1 MNIGIYLYDNAE
13 VLDFSGPFEVFTTA
27 SRVYAREHTSED
39 QLFKVYLIAVENR
52 PIQARANFMVIPHH
66 SIRDHPIL
74 DVLIIPGGVHAGEL
88 SNRAAMDWIF
98 SVSQNS
104 RLTTSVCT
112 GAFLLAQAGVLIDHA
127 CTSHWEDIPDLRRM
141 FPELKVEEGV
151 PWVDQGR
158 IITSAGIS
166 AGIEMSLH
174 MITRLVNKG
183 LAQNTA
189 RQMQYIW
196 NSEFKSQEG
205 Q

>member
-27 SRVYAREHTSED
+27 SRVYAREHPKEG
-39 QLFKVYLIAVENR
+39 QLFKVFLIAAEKR
-52 PIQARANFMVIPHH
+52 TIHARAEFMVMPHYT
-66 SIRDHPIL
+66 IRDHPPL
-74 DVLIIPGGVHAGEL
+74 DVLIIPGGLHTSEL
-88 SNRAAMDWIF
+88 SNHASMDWI
-98 SVSQNS
+98 SRVSESS

-127 CTSHWEDIPDLRRM
+127 CTSHREDIPDLRRM

-174 MITRLVNKG
+174 MITRLVNKD
-183 LAQNTA
+183 LALKTA
-189 RQMQYIW
+189 RQMQYAW
-196 NSEFKSQEG
+196 NSESLSKEDQ
-205 Q
+205 